1 MCLDTGGHRKDIGVK
16 NDVVRIHAHRVGQ
29 NPISAL
35 ADFDLAF
42 AGVGLAGFVK
52 RHDDAGGTV
61 SADLTR
67 LFDKARFA
75 FFQADRIN
83 NGLALDAFQTGFDH
97 FPFRAVDHDG
107 NPGNIRFG
115 RNQVEIAS
123 HGSLGV

>member
-97 FPFRAVDHDG
+97 VPF
-107 NPGNIRFG
+107 
-115 RNQVEIAS
+115 
-123 HGSLGV
+123 